1 MPKASQSSR
10 FFENST
16 NKIGVVL
23 LISLVLILGFF
34 LMKGVFTKK
43 APPPITE
50 GQIKL
55 QRGDDIIIV
64 NKNGLVEYRS
74 KDSVFYETW
83 DSSRISSFF
92 SVMEAKAKQKKA
104 GDCKYKATMYIDHKL
119 VEFCIDSSDTDVQEV
134 YDEYDQ
140 TVGDGSISEFFPDG
154 DGDEPGDGDL
164 ENIEY
169 FPTPIIHPTVF
180 PTPTPGGGGSQTNYP
195 PVRAD
200 CDTWSSLI
208 VRNRAIISNTFCTV
222 QPTPTP

>member
-1 MPKASQSSR
+1 MPKASQSDK
-10 FFENST
+10 FFENPT

-23 LISLVLILGFF
+23 LVVLFIIFGFF
-34 LMKGVFTKK
+34 LMKDSFKK
-43 APPPITE
+43 KVPPPITE

-74 KDSVFYETW
+74 KDGVFYETW

-92 SVMEAKAKQKKA
+92 SVMETKAKQKKV
-104 GDCKYKATMYIDHKL
+104 GDCKYKATMYIDYKL
-119 VEFCIDSSDTDVQEV
+119 VEFCIDSSDSDMQEV

-140 TVGDGSISEFFPDG
+140 AVGDGSISDLFTDDDQE
-154 DGDEPGDGDL
+154 EPGNEDL
-164 ENIEY
+164 GNIEY
-169 FPTPIIHPTVF
+169 FPTPTIRSIVF
-180 PTPTPGGGGSQTNYP
+180 PTPTPGAGGNQTNYP
-195 PVRAD
+195 PVKAD

-208 VRNRAIISNTFCTV
+208 VRNRAIISNTYCTV

>member
-1 MPKASQSSR
+1 MPKASQSDN
-10 FFENST
+10 FFKNST
-16 NKIGVVL
+16 NRIGVVL
-23 LISLVLILGFF
+23 LVALVFILGFF
-34 LMKGVFTKK
+34 LMKGAFTKK

-74 KDSVFYETW
+74 KDNVFYETW

-92 SVMEAKAKQKKA
+92 SVMEAKAKQKNT
-104 GDCKYKATMYIDHKL
+104 GDCKYKATMYINHKL
-119 VEFCIDSSDTDVQEV
+119 VEFCIDSSDSDMKEV

-140 TVGDGSISEFFPDG
+140 VVGDGSISDYFPTDNG
-154 DGDEPGDGDL
+154 EGPGDGDL
-164 ENIEY
+164 GNIEY
-169 FPTPIIHPTVF
+169 FPTPTTQPTVF
-180 PTPTPGGGGSQTNYP
+180 PTPTPGAGGNQTNYP
-195 PVRAD
+195 PVKAD

-208 VRNRAIISNTFCTV
+208 VRNRAIISNTYCTV